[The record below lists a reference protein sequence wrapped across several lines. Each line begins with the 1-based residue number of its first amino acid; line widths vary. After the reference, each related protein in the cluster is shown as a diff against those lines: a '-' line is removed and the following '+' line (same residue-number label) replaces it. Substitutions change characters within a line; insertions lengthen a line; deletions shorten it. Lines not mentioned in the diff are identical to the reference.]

1 MISPLHPLFGQLL
14 AATSFKRRAG
24 TLLLVVGLPDGAP
37 GTIPASA
44 TDVLGGTVREA
55 GQSVL
60 SIDGVRHLRV
70 LVDGLRPPRRV
81 PSRPKTRKQAPLT
94 LHAPTNKGG
103 EPLCEGSG

>member
-14 AATSFKRRAG
+14 TATGFTRRGGA
-24 TLLLVVGLPDGAP
+24 LLLVVGLPDGAP

-44 TDVLGGTVREA
+44 TDVLGGAVRES

-70 LVDGLRPPRRV
+70 LLDGLRPPRRV
-81 PSRPKTRKQAPLT
+81 PPRPKTRK
-94 LHAPTNKGG
+94 
-103 EPLCEGSG
+103 